1 MITFQKVSANEIDN
15 LKDLVK
21 SVFKNYNLVDDKDHD
36 YFIILKDSQFVGF
49 IDIYQK
55 KLFQKFFILPEVR
68 GQGLGKLILLK
79 MIEEFSRIYNQKEMY
94 FLVKKENKVAFN
106 LFSKYGFKVV
116 SSNDQTYTFKRN
128 FLQPL

>member
-79 MIEEFSRIYNQKEMY
+79 MIEEFGRIYNQKEMY